1 MSVSNNDLYVVQFEP
16 HADQSRVHHMLLFGC
31 TELYDNENISPGYWF
46 VLLNFKSRPFFH
58 LSS

>member
-31 TELYDNENISPGYWF
+31 TDLFDKDKEQLYWF
-46 VLLNFKSRPFFH
+46 VLLNFKSRSFFH